1 MKYYINGWEESK
13 SYFMSFGFTRQEKED
28 MMAGKVIVR
37 NDNEFSIVADQEGE
51 QE

>member
-1 MKYYINGWEESK
+1 MKYYINGWEESR

-37 NDNEFSIVADQEGE
+37 SGNEFAIKTEEGDQE
-51 QE
+51 